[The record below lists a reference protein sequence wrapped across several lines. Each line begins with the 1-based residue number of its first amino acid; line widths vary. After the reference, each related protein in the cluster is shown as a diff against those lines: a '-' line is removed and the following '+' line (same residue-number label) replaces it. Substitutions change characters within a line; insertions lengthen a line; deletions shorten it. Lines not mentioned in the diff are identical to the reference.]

1 MHRGVTLIM
10 ASVISLLAAT
20 TAAAYAD
27 EPTQSITENGLKVHY
42 GVMPATKAQMVERGA
57 DASQKGAEAT
67 PGSSSYHLVVAL
79 FRSNTDE
86 RIKDATVLATV
97 KGPKGPKGN
106 AHSRPVTKQ
115 LRPMVIGDT
124 VTYGN
129 FFDMRWRGVYHVS
142 LAVTRKNESKPVKV
156 SFDVDQQF

>member
-1 MHRGVTLIM
+1 MQRGVTWMM
-10 ASVISLLAAT
+10 AGLISLLAAT

-27 EPTQSITENGLKVHY
+27 EPAQSITEHGLTVHY
-42 GVMPATKAQMVERGA
+42 GVMPATKAQNVERGA
-57 DASQKGAEAT
+57 DAVPKGADAT
-67 PGSSSYHLVVAL
+67 PGLSSYHLVVAL

-97 KGPKGPKGN
+97 KGPKGPKGK
-106 AHSRPVTKQ
+106 AHSRPVTKH
-115 LRPMVIGDT
+115 LEPMLISDT

-129 FFDMRWRGVYHVS
+129 FFDMRWRGVYHVT

-156 SFDVDQQF
+156 SFDVD